1 MHIIRPK
8 STLRTSIYGYF
19 EISYIYSWNK
29 VIIHIRWLTFLHFI
43 ILYINICSLT
53 MLRSVGLTNR
63 KFSGLSGKLGKSE
76 LAGKARPEK
85 LRLSDSLR
93 HDIIK
98 RLIFHPNG
106 SGILRLLFRS
116 GSTLW
121 EDITFSEIN
130 VRSVRNTSSLILY

>member
-1 MHIIRPK
+1 
-8 STLRTSIYGYF
+8 
-19 EISYIYSWNK
+19 
-29 VIIHIRWLTFLHFI
+29 
-43 ILYINICSLT
+43 

-121 EDITFSEIN
+121 EDITFSEIVVVIN

>member
-43 ILYINICSLT
+43 ILYKYLFINHVTISRIDQSQI
-53 MLRSVGLTNR
+53 LRPFR
-63 KFSGLSGKLGKSE
+63 QSE

-121 EDITFSEIN
+121 EYITFSEIVVVIN